1 MRAKSLNRRTRT
13 ATHGRR
19 RPIFGLAGLVA
30 VGALTCAVTSPAHAR
45 DSIPPLDAM
54 PADLET
60 RYALSAAPPALR
72 EAAAVYLLDP
82 GRGYRLARPGSS
94 GVACLVERTAWE
106 LGDFRDDIYIP
117 LCYDAAGAQGHLKAI
132 MDVARMRAEGLSPSQ
147 VKARVE
153 ASWADGTYRTP
164 DRPGLSYMVS
174 PVMRTVGPPDLSVQ
188 TMAMPHLMFY
198 AAHVT
203 NADIA
208 AAPDLANF
216 ASLMNPFVDRQGH
229 DAQSYMIV
237 LTGAAEKAAI
247 LAGESA
253 LIADLCAYRDVL
265 CLPHTAH

>member
-1 MRAKSLNRRTRT
+1 MRMKPFNIRT
-13 ATHGRR
+13 ATAALLAAGA
-19 RPIFGLAGLVA
+19 LAGS
-30 VGALTCAVTSPAHAR
+30 VTGPAAAQ
-45 DSIPPLDAM
+45 DGVPPLDAM

-82 GRGYRLARPGSS
+82 GRGYKLARPGSS
-94 GVACLVERTAWE
+94 GLACLVERTAWE

-117 LCYDAAGAQGHLKAI
+117 LCYDAAGAGGHLKAI
-132 MDVARMRAEGLSPSQ
+132 IDVARMRAEGLSPSQ

-153 ASWADGTYRTP
+153 AAWADGTYRTP

-174 PVMRTVGPPDLSVQ
+174 PVMRTVGPPDMSVQ

-237 LTGAAEKAAI
+237 MTGAAEKAKI
-247 LAGESA
+247 LTDESA
-253 LIADLCAYRDVL
+253 LVGDLCAYREVL
-265 CLPHTAH
+265 CLGHSGH